1 MNMLSSRQMMN
12 ASFDPLHLVNTY
24 GAFGSITRE
33 RYEIVIEG
41 TDDATLTDG
50 DARGASTSS
59 RASPAIRRGGR
70 RRSRRITCGSTG

>member
-33 RYEIVIEG
+33 RYEIVLEG
-41 TDDATLTDG
+41 TDDATRDRPTR
-50 DARGASTSS
+50 RGATTSS
-59 RASPAIRRGGR
+59 RASRATRRGGR
-70 RRSRRITCGSTG
+70 RRSRRIICGSTG